1 MSSKTDELTEGP
13 AEPPEPDPVAQQGD
27 IVREQPGRMGAG
39 QMLGMSLLRILG
51 AFAIPIIAFAALWLT
66 FDFLRDADA
75 NRFLV
80 VGVAIIV
87 GVGGVFALF
96 YGMNRI
102 VDLMPEQLR
111 EGVRPYVFVGPALVL
126 LSVFLVYP
134 VINTI
139 ILSFKDKQG
148 DEFVGLD
155 NYRFV
160 FEDESMLRSI
170 RNTAFWIVVVP
181 LFAVIIGLVF
191 ATLADRLRRG
201 ESVAK
206 SLIFLPMAISLAGAT
221 VTFGLIYSF
230 RPEGFGTNI
239 GLLNALKD
247 WLGHESWFGEER
259 ASLVFGLVGL
269 LVVAAIA
276 IAIVRIARAGAMTP
290 PSIVFSVLG
299 LLLGVGVTWL
309 LVRWDLPGT
318 PTPWLQE
325 TPWNNFLL
333 MVIMIW
339 IQTGFAMVVLS
350 AAIKSVPDEII
361 EAARIDGA
369 SELQVFRRIVIP
381 SILPTIVVVTTYMV
395 INALKVFDIVF
406 VAGNAET
413 SETEVIAERMITW
426 SFTRNNDG
434 VGAAVAIVL
443 FVAVIPVML
452 WNVRR
457 FRAEEA
463 IR

>member
-1 MSSKTDELTEGP
+1 MSSKTDERTEGS
-13 AEPPEPDPVAQQGD
+13 AEPPEPDPTAEGD
-27 IVREQPGRMGAG
+27 GGTSAVPATRRAT
-39 QMLGMSLLRILG
+39 QMVGLSLLRLAG
-51 AFAIPIIAFAALWLT
+51 AFAIPLIAFAALWLS

-80 VGVAIIV
+80 VGVAIVV

-96 YGMNRI
+96 YGMNRL
-102 VDLMPEQLR
+102 VDTLPEHLR

-139 ILSFKDKQG
+139 IISFKDARGQ
-148 DEFVGLD
+148 EFVGFD
-155 NYRFV
+155 NYQFV
-160 FEDESMLRSI
+160 FQDESMLRSI
-170 RNTAFWIVVVP
+170 RNTAAWIILVP
-181 LFAVIIGLVF
+181 LFAVVIGLLF

-201 ESVAK
+201 EAVAK
-206 SLIFLPMAISLAGAT
+206 SMIFLPMAISFVGAA
-221 VTFGLIYSF
+221 VTFRLIYSF

-239 GLLNALKD
+239 GLLNAVKQG
-247 WLGHESWFGEER
+247 LGQS
-259 ASLVFGLVGL
+259 
-269 LVVAAIA
+269 
-276 IAIVRIARAGAMTP
+276 
-290 PSIVFSVLG
+290 
-299 LLLGVGVTWL
+299 
-309 LVRWDLPGT
+309 

-325 TPWNNFLL
+325 KPWNNFLL

-339 IQTGFAMVVLS
+339 MQTGFAMVVLS
-350 AAIKSVPDEII
+350 AAIKSVPDEIV

-369 SELQVFRRIVIP
+369 SELQVFRRIVVP

-406 VAGNAET
+406 VSGNAET
-413 SETEVIAERMITW
+413 NETEVIAERMITW
-426 SFTRNNDG
+426 FFTKNNDG
-434 VGAAVAIVL
+434 RGAAIAVVL
-443 FVAVIPVML
+443 FLAVIPVML
-452 WNVRR
+452 WNIRR